1 MTCFVKTEETD
12 ASSDA
17 VEVASLA
24 ERAGKGG
31 KERKVTGESVF
42 VSLLSAGN
50 ESFSCGCAVDATYPI
65 SEADTTL
72 IERGQLTRERLQSK
86 HPNLRFHFPPIRSFT
101 FPDLLRSLEE
111 DKCRSSTD
119 WSSKLARLRNLSSFP
134 QSSLDQAKR
143 NLVMCSR

>member
-31 KERKVTGESVF
+31 KERKVTGERVF
-42 VSLLSAGN
+42 VSLPSAGR
-50 ESFSCGCAVDATYPI
+50 ESFSCGCAVMEALFI

-72 IERGQLTRERLQSK
+72 IERVQLTRERL
-86 HPNLRFHFPPIRSFT
+86 
-101 FPDLLRSLEE
+101 
-111 DKCRSSTD
+111 
-119 WSSKLARLRNLSSFP
+119 
-134 QSSLDQAKR
+134 
-143 NLVMCSR
+143 